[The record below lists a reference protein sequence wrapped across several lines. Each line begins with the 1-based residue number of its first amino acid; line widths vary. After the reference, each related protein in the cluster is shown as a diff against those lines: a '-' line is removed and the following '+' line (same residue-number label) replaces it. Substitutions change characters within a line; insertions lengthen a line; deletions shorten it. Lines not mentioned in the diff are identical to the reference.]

1 MENFLLGKKSK
12 AECSY
17 TLGEQENAHNQEE
30 MLRHNL
36 TVNPWQGDPA
46 RHPPQEWRVWTP
58 HWASPLC
65 LRDKPPKGL
74 ALKANRAHKHKS
86 HKGKGSWEMVLKW
99 LVHGLTYPMAQHG
112 SSCLQSTKTFY
123 ERGLFAY
130 LLTINC
136 WLEAQASDLIHIR
149 VCWGS
154 FSLGMEAS
162 ECHPVFFLLYSREPV
177 SPKAA
182 AFTFSWHSCSGAP
195 FFFFFFLA
203 AAALITWLWWPAG
216 LDKSNI
222 YLW

>member
-36 TVNPWQGDPA
+36 TVNPWQGGDPA

-65 LRDKPPKGL
+65 LRDKSPKGL

-99 LVHGLTYPMAQHG
+99 FVHGLTYHMAQHG

-130 LLTINC
+130 HKLLTRGTSIWFNTHQGLLGFLLFGDGSQWMPSC
-136 WLEAQASDLIHIR
+136 VLSAVLQRASISQR
-149 VCWGS
+149 GS
-154 FSLGMEAS
+154 FYI
-162 ECHPVFFLLYSREPV
+162 LLALLFWYSI
-177 SPKAA
+177 
-182 AFTFSWHSCSGAP
+182 
-195 FFFFFFLA
+195 FFFSF
-203 AAALITWLWWPAG
+203 
-216 LDKSNI
+216 
-222 YLW
+222 